1 MAQKQRCI
9 FVSEVILFSKNS
21 PNINI
26 STHTHLYKYTY
37 ERKSQ
42 NLKPELDDVR
52 KPQPVWGKVTMV
64 STAVFP
70 TQKASIDFPAGQLC
84 VSWQGVA
91 EQL

>member
-1 MAQKQRCI
+1 
-9 FVSEVILFSKNS
+9 
-21 PNINI
+21 
-26 STHTHLYKYTY
+26 
-37 ERKSQ
+37 
-42 NLKPELDDVR
+42 LKPELDDVR